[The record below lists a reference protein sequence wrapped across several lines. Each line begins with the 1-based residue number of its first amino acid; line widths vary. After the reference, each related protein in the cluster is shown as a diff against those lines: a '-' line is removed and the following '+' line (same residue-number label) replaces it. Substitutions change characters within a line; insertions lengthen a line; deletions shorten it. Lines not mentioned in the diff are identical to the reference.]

1 MKKKKRR
8 TKSTHLIEELYDWSK
23 KSLIIRFISY
33 KQGSNMT
40 KPKNQKN
47 KEKNKQYNKN
57 SEEPIEKQ
65 RINLKL
71 CVPFS
76 SMNSLTWNQKESKQ
90 LNPERGG
97 LQG

>member
-1 MKKKKRR
+1 
-8 TKSTHLIEELYDWSK
+8 
-23 KSLIIRFISY
+23 
-33 KQGSNMT
+33 MT

-57 SEEPIEKQ
+57 SEKPIEKQ

-71 CVPFS
+71 CVPFC

-90 LNPERGG
+90 LNPARGG
-97 LQG
+97 LQGQLKKKKNGERE